1 MIERISTFKVRLT
14 EAMEIRGM
22 KSIDLAKSAK
32 LSESTVSQY
41 RSGYAEPKKDKLTR
55 IANALDVNP
64 VWLMGLNVPMDVN
77 PLKGDLTPEEKE
89 LLRLFRQLSDD
100 QKAMILGAIKA
111 AYEMKKG
118 NSERV
123 SAS

>member
-1 MIERISTFKVRLT
+1 MIERISTFKDRLT